1 MIECHERQSKQTED
15 LVAELKSEERGSV
28 LSCKM
33 RNVMKATKSACY
45 STVKHSL
52 CPMKKRKGEGGGDE
66 EGDGD
71 DDDDLVPRAVARAEQ
86 SLDD

>member
-1 MIECHERQSKQTED
+1 
-15 LVAELKSEERGSV
+15 
-28 LSCKM
+28 
-33 RNVMKATKSACY
+33 
-45 STVKHSL
+45 
-52 CPMKKRKGEGGGDE
+52 MKKRKGEGGGDE